1 MDLIHRQPFVGVG
14 NGGYALESMVIAN
27 REGSSYTR
35 RVNNV
40 ALQIVLEKGVVGLI
54 LYLGTLV
61 GVLRLLPIHLQRKTM
76 NDNRLISFTIILL
89 VVGIIGLLIREMTFT
104 TLFESSLC
112 MFLFVVL
119 MFMLVNV
126 SCLCTKSSSI

>member
-1 MDLIHRQPFVGVG
+1 M
-14 NGGYALESMVIAN
+14 
-27 REGSSYTR
+27 
-35 RVNNV
+35 NNV